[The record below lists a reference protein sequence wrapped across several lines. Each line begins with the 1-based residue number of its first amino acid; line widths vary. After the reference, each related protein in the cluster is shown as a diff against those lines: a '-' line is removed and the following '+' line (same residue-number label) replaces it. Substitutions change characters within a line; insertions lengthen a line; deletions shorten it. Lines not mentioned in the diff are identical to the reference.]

1 MYLVSVISIY
11 LTPVTLSAS
20 LVSAPPLSSLPV
32 TKVTSTTI
40 TWEANTKHN
49 PASSIVEGIISP
61 ERFTKMTSQVS
72 PLSKEMLSL
81 IDHIE
86 QEVASEERKVGDNKI
101 EEENLFEPL
110 AAAEQQA
117 EISTDAFQCLR
128 CKQVRLNKKKLSL
141 DIA

>member
-32 TKVTSTTI
+32 TKVTFTTI
-40 TWEANTKHN
+40 TWEAWLSNTKHN

-61 ERFTKMTSQVS
+61 ERFTEVTSQVS
-72 PLSKEMLSL
+72 PLSKEILSL

-86 QEVASEERKVGDNKI
+86 QEIASEERKAADNKI
-101 EEENLFEPL
+101 EEENLF
-110 AAAEQQA
+110 
-117 EISTDAFQCLR
+117 
-128 CKQVRLNKKKLSL
+128 
-141 DIA
+141 